1 MGTLTGRSIAAFVLS
16 VIAVIVSSVSAFF
29 AGRSLRFEAQSAEAA
44 IRSADAAEA
53 ANRLVE
59 SHGESDGRLVE
70 AAGVSFRLER
80 TRSNTWVLRNI
91 GTDVADHVRVE
102 KPNCTTRRFPTNA
115 TIAPGEGIDLL
126 MIGAMGAP
134 VPNQLYVSWDGQ
146 PDPVAVPVGP

>member
-1 MGTLTGRSIAAFVLS
+1 M
-16 VIAVIVSSVSAFF
+16 
-29 AGRSLRFEAQSAEAA
+29 
-44 IRSADAAEA
+44 
-53 ANRLVE
+53 
-59 SHGESDGRLVE
+59 
-70 AAGVSFRLER
+70 SFRLEW